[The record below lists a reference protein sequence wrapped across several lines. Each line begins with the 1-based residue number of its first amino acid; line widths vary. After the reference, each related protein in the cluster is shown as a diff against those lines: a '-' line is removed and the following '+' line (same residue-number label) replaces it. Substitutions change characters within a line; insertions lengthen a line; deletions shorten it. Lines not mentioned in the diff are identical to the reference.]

1 MKQRIRESFN
11 RAANSYDSAA
21 SIQRRICERLLA
33 AHELCLAPSPDI
45 LDAGCGTG
53 YGTRLMQKK
62 WPGARIS
69 AVDFAPTMLEIARE
83 EPGHYLAADIEKLPF
98 AESSFDLW
106 WSSLAIQWCDNAL
119 VFAEAARLLRRGG
132 SIAFST
138 LGTETFA
145 EIRSAFARI
154 DEHRHTLSFTTDE
167 TLKAMLMDSGFKHI
181 VLFREQHF
189 AHYPDLKSLL
199 RSVKNIGA
207 QNVGSG
213 GRSGMLGRHAWQK
226 VEAAYEQYR
235 QADGLPARYDVIL
248 AYATK

>member
-83 EPGHYLAADIEKLPF
+83 EPGHYLAADDAGRTGANPCERFTPTRAK
-98 AESSFDLW
+98 
-106 WSSLAIQWCDNAL
+106 
-119 VFAEAARLLRRGG
+119 
-132 SIAFST
+132 
-138 LGTETFA
+138 
-145 EIRSAFARI
+145 RS
-154 DEHRHTLSFTTDE
+154 
-167 TLKAMLMDSGFKHI
+167 
-181 VLFREQHF
+181 
-189 AHYPDLKSLL
+189 
-199 RSVKNIGA
+199 
-207 QNVGSG
+207 
-213 GRSGMLGRHAWQK
+213 
-226 VEAAYEQYR
+226 
-235 QADGLPARYDVIL
+235 PASC
-248 AYATK
+248 ATA